1 MNSRDDTPPMRARI
15 PSDVDRPDTIAFGL
29 TARQLL
35 ILVSVGLVVYG
46 AWQALLPLVG
56 PLILLAATIPVAA
69 GTLAVALARREGVG
83 LDVWLLAGLR
93 HRRSDRRMVPATGEQ
108 LQPAPAWVTTAGDRL
123 PLPAP
128 LRLPARGIGP
138 DGVVDLGPD
147 GTVALAACQT
157 VNFGLRSPAEQNGLA
172 AGFGRWLNSLDVP
185 VQVVVRAHRVDL
197 AGLGERIRDGAASL
211 PDPALERLAEDH
223 AAFLDELAT
232 QRELLHRQVTV
243 ALRDRRGAAH
253 AVGRAAD
260 AAHMLAA
267 CEVQARVLDGPA
279 AVEVLAAAM
288 AGSGHPHNQPEGGQ
302 P

>member
-1 MNSRDDTPPMRARI
+1 MRARI

-46 AWQALLPLVG
+46 VWQALLPLVG
-56 PLILLAATIPVAA
+56 PLILLVVTIPVAA
-69 GTLAVALARREGVG
+69 ATLAVALARREGMG
-83 LDVWLLAGLR
+83 LDVWLLAAVR
-93 HRRSDRRMVPATGEQ
+93 HRRADRRMVPATGEQ
-108 LQPAPAWVTTAGDRL
+108 LQPAPGWVATTAGPGNRL
-123 PLPAP
+123 RLPAP
-128 LRLPARGIGP
+128 LRLPARGVNP

-147 GTVALAACQT
+147 GKVALAACQT

-172 AGFGRWLNSLDVP
+172 AGFGRWLNSLDLP
-185 VQVVVRAHRVDL
+185 VQIVVRAHRVDL
-197 AGLGERIRDGAASL
+197 GGLGERIRGGAASL

-243 ALRDRRGAAH
+243 ALRDRRGGAH
-253 AVGRAAD
+253 AAGRAAD

-267 CEVQARVLDGPA
+267 CEVRARVLDGQE
-279 AVEVLAAAM
+279 AVAVLAAAM
-288 AGSGHPHNQPEGGQ
+288 ASAHPGIGPGEGEQ
-302 P
+302 A